1 MTGCLLWIGKYCI
14 SCVDQQRSRV
24 KDLSFLVGYVCHLGE
39 IRLVKSIKGIQSL
52 VKEICKITR
61 SKSNC
66 QRLQHEIHF
75 ILYLSKIDSRE
86 RKKIARKHRYS
97 SFDYCEMETLK
108 KEAFSVK
115 EKRKQA
121 GRGIDFCI
129 EQCKNKI
136 RKGPCYI
143 CCVCNRLLYKRSVHI
158 FGKNIGVK
166 FFSVCSIHLVDN
178 SMFVKHVT

>member
-1 MTGCLLWIGKYCI
+1 MNSREASRKSRQSRNTVFRNSHKVTGCLLWIGKYCI

-75 ILYLSKIDSRE
+75 ILCLSKIDSRE
-86 RKKIARKHRYS
+86 RKNIARKHRYS

-108 KEAFSVK
+108 KKHLVSRRKENRQVGVQIFALNSVK
-115 EKRKQA
+115 IK
-121 GRGIDFCI
+121 
-129 EQCKNKI
+129 
-136 RKGPCYI
+136 
-143 CCVCNRLLYKRSVHI
+143 
-158 FGKNIGVK
+158 
-166 FFSVCSIHLVDN
+166 
-178 SMFVKHVT
+178 